1 PSHYWEPIK
10 CRRLQQAITGKSDP
24 GPTPI
29 HLSDTDTRM
38 INQRLHSSKFSTLL
52 TQLKQAGWKINPA
65 QQTSEKSKT
74 TNTIVACVIDPR
86 TLRDLSN
93 AIFNL
98 NYGGHP
104 FSYST
109 IFDGG
114 GALHLANDRNLLVPG
129 TYKKCLDYLTVE
141 AGTQSLPVSGV
152 GDRLF
157 KDFFNG
163 PDGPQD
169 LLLKNVMVVE
179 GFHVNIVSEALLRK
193 VGFWYTGYD
202 WTIRSGDMEHS
213 IILRKLHVAHNLV
226 FIEYKPFRYPSVP
239 PLVNSVRRSAQPKLR
254 SDDEFLWHQRSGHL
268 GQKALQALA
277 QAAQNVRIEGT
288 RRLECEH
295 CATTHA
301 TQVISRRPR
310 ERSPR
315 PFYRVSWDLFD
326 FPKGRSN
333 EQFALIIKEDFSGK
347 IFNHNVQGKT
357 LSEIMRVI
365 TAFEA
370 WVQRK
375 YDLRIVE
382 IHQDNDTATLPWR
395 GRSRYEEWAE
405 EKGITILSPPPY
417 THEPNG
423 SAERAGQELITKS
436 IKMRLSA
443 NFPEKLWPEIMDAAA
458 YLHARSPTATRF
470 YTGKNEDEMPK
481 EQAIELAD
489 VLDIGELHDPGADID
504 IPSLGDQAIQ
514 TTDLTTESNLGGEL
528 PEGPEPVAGQPDDQE
543 QGQAET
549 ERSDSLAGDHLRIRT
564 GQNPGYGLATPEQ
577 TPEPHGSGM
586 DADRRFPS
594 GIQQGMHQPGGI
606 GDPDAGGL
614 VVTRSRGEGLERPT
628 QLDESPAQPVSTDA
642 DDQEGMTTREQLVA
656 RGTRRRGRPRASA
669 GSSSRATAPTGDPD
683 VGLSAPTQRTS
694 GRLRGDQLEPDV
706 VHRYMPIRRGRGRS
720 KDPDDQLGG
729 GAAPRGVHALIA
741 DLQDMDGPWSD
752 FKHTYIPGINETWED
767 RASYKTLNAV
777 VMSATLDPSVPQ
789 ALDSGDRPH
798 RDVLPEPPLTWRELQ
813 SHSMRPLFMDASN
826 KEIDLLR
833 KK

>member
-1 PSHYWEPIK
+1 PRKYCPCKPGKPSHYWEPIK

-52 TQLKQAGWKINPA
+52 TQLKQAGWKINSA

-288 RRLECEH
+288 RRLE
-295 CATTHA
+295 
-301 TQVISRRPR
+301 
-310 ERSPR
+310 
-315 PFYRVSWDLFD
+315 
-326 FPKGRSN
+326 
-333 EQFALIIKEDFSGK
+333 
-347 IFNHNVQGKT
+347 
-357 LSEIMRVI
+357 
-365 TAFEA
+365 
-370 WVQRK
+370 
-375 YDLRIVE
+375 
-382 IHQDNDTATLPWR
+382 
-395 GRSRYEEWAE
+395 
-405 EKGITILSPPPY
+405 
-417 THEPNG
+417 
-423 SAERAGQELITKS
+423 LITS
-436 IKMRLSA
+436 RDVS
-443 NFPEKLWPEIMDAAA
+443 FDE
-458 YLHARSPTATRF
+458 TRF

-833 KK
+833 KKV

>member
-1 PSHYWEPIK
+1 
-10 CRRLQQAITGKSDP
+10 
-24 GPTPI
+24 
-29 HLSDTDTRM
+29 
-38 INQRLHSSKFSTLL
+38 
-52 TQLKQAGWKINPA
+52 
-65 QQTSEKSKT
+65 
-74 TNTIVACVIDPR
+74 
-86 TLRDLSN
+86 
-93 AIFNL
+93 
-98 NYGGHP
+98 
-104 FSYST
+104 
-109 IFDGG
+109 
-114 GALHLANDRNLLVPG
+114 
-129 TYKKCLDYLTVE
+129 
-141 AGTQSLPVSGV
+141 
-152 GDRLF
+152 
-157 KDFFNG
+157 
-163 PDGPQD
+163 
-169 LLLKNVMVVE
+169 
-179 GFHVNIVSEALLRK
+179 
-193 VGFWYTGYD
+193 
-202 WTIRSGDMEHS
+202 
-213 IILRKLHVAHNLV
+213 
-226 FIEYKPFRYPSVP
+226 
-239 PLVNSVRRSAQPKLR
+239 
-254 SDDEFLWHQRSGHL
+254 
-268 GQKALQALA
+268 
-277 QAAQNVRIEGT
+277 
-288 RRLECEH
+288 
-295 CATTHA
+295 
-301 TQVISRRPR
+301 
-310 ERSPR
+310 
-315 PFYRVSWDLFD
+315 
-326 FPKGRSN
+326 
-333 EQFALIIKEDFSGK
+333 
-347 IFNHNVQGKT
+347 
-357 LSEIMRVI
+357 
-365 TAFEA
+365 
-370 WVQRK
+370 
-375 YDLRIVE
+375 
-382 IHQDNDTATLPWR
+382 
-395 GRSRYEEWAE
+395 
-405 EKGITILSPPPY
+405 
-417 THEPNG
+417 
-423 SAERAGQELITKS
+423 
-436 IKMRLSA
+436 
-443 NFPEKLWPEIMDAAA
+443 
-458 YLHARSPTATRF
+458 
-470 YTGKNEDEMPK
+470 MPK

-813 SHSMRPLFMDASN
+813 SHSMRPLYMDRDPYGSSP
-826 KEIDLLR
+826 
-833 KK
+833 

>member
-1 PSHYWEPIK
+1 MDHDPKIPAPNVILHAHKDWHLWFPLLEKHSRDRGVWEYIDPDVDTLMPAIESLEPVYPAIPPEPVKPTTPTSEPTPEYQVSLEEYNHKKAAYQLAVKNHEEDVRVYKVLCNQWVRKASKIANINEWINRTVSQDLLLPITMQLLRGTSTPQAVVRELKKHKWFNDWQALYAKAQAFELHEVRGDLAVTDFLDALAAKIAPDWARNLRQTITTASAMGQPTMSLDDVARVFNLTMQEHEAGGKGRSTGVFSTFGGESAPSGGNSGGSTGGPRKYCPCKPGKPSHYWEPIK

-129 TYKKCLDYLTVE
+129 TYK
-141 AGTQSLPVSGV
+141 
-152 GDRLF
+152 
-157 KDFFNG
+157 N
-163 PDGPQD
+163 
-169 LLLKNVMVVE
+169 
-179 GFHVNIVSEALLRK
+179 
-193 VGFWYTGYD
+193 
-202 WTIRSGDMEHS
+202 
-213 IILRKLHVAHNLV
+213 
-226 FIEYKPFRYPSVP
+226 
-239 PLVNSVRRSAQPKLR
+239 
-254 SDDEFLWHQRSGHL
+254 
-268 GQKALQALA
+268 
-277 QAAQNVRIEGT
+277 
-288 RRLECEH
+288 
-295 CATTHA
+295 
-301 TQVISRRPR
+301 
-310 ERSPR
+310 
-315 PFYRVSWDLFD
+315 
-326 FPKGRSN
+326 
-333 EQFALIIKEDFSGK
+333 
-347 IFNHNVQGKT
+347 
-357 LSEIMRVI
+357 
-365 TAFEA
+365 
-370 WVQRK
+370 
-375 YDLRIVE
+375 
-382 IHQDNDTATLPWR
+382 
-395 GRSRYEEWAE
+395 
-405 EKGITILSPPPY
+405 
-417 THEPNG
+417 
-423 SAERAGQELITKS
+423 
-436 IKMRLSA
+436 
-443 NFPEKLWPEIMDAAA
+443 
-458 YLHARSPTATRF
+458 
-470 YTGKNEDEMPK
+470 
-481 EQAIELAD
+481 
-489 VLDIGELHDPGADID
+489 
-504 IPSLGDQAIQ
+504 
-514 TTDLTTESNLGGEL
+514 NLGGEL

-789 ALDSGDRPH
+789 ALDSGDPT
-798 RDVLPEPPLTWRELQ
+798 EPFDAPSVYGCLQ
-813 SHSMRPLFMDASN
+813 QGD
-826 KEIDLLR
+826 
-833 KK
+833 